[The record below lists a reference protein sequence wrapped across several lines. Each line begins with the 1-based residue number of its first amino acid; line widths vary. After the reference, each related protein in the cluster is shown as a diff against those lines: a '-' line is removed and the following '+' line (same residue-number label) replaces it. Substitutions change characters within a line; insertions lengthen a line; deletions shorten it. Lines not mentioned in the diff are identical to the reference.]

1 MNKILKALP
10 DAARDNLKKKDQ
22 PEWTSPMLATLTHER
37 FSRDNWIF
45 ERKLDGERCLV
56 FKKGKEVRLM
66 SRNKKELNDQYPEIS
81 EAFKQQKQDFVVDGE
96 IVAFEGEVTSFSK
109 LQNRMHREKADE
121 SVKVYFYVFDILHF
135 DGYDLTGM
143 ELRHRKSVLT
153 EALDLSDQK
162 VIRFTG
168 HRIKEGEKYL
178 KEACGKNWEGL
189 IAKDATSKYVHSRSK
204 KWLKFKCENQQ
215 ELIICGYTDP
225 GGEREYFGAL
235 IVGFYEDDKLK
246 SAGKV
251 GTGYDDETLEMLY
264 NKMKPLER
272 KTPPFDEEVEDK
284 PDIHWLTPK
293 LVGQFQFTEW
303 TGDHKLRHPS
313 YIGLRD
319 DKKAKDV
326 NKEVPSS

>member
-10 DAARDNLKKKDQ
+10 DEARDKLKKKDQ

-66 SRNKKELNDQYPEIS
+66 SRNKKELNDQYPEIA
-81 EAFKQQKQDFVVDGE
+81 EACKKQKEDFVVDGE

-121 SVKVYFYVFDILHF
+121 SVKVYFYTFDILHL
-135 DGYDLTGM
+135 DGYDVTKLP
-143 ELRHRKSVLT
+143 LQHRKAILEKAVDFSG
-153 EALDLSDQK
+153 D
-162 VIRFTG
+162 VIRFTR
-168 HRIKEGEKYL
+168 HRNKEGEKYL

-189 IAKDATSKYVHSRSK
+189 IAKDATSTYVHSRSK

-215 ELIICGYTDP
+215 ELVICGFTDP
-225 GGEREYFGAL
+225 GGERDYFGAL
-235 IVGFYEDDKLK
+235 VVGFYEDDKLK
-246 SAGKV
+246 FAGKV

-272 KTPPFDEEVEDK
+272 KTPPFDEEVEDM
-284 PDIHWLTPK
+284 DNIHWLTPK
-293 LVGQFQFTEW
+293 LVGEFQFTEW

-319 DKKAKDV
+319 DKNAKDV
-326 NKEVPSS
+326 RKEEPSS